1 MHPVIQQIKDEC
13 WDGQDRNP
21 KGKICNF
28 HHDNDMLSAEGVQR
42 QIDGSL
48 SDVGMIFVM
57 NKDMKLQ
64 RYFFQ
69 KESENK

>member
-13 WDGQDRNP
+13 WDGQDRHP

-28 HHDNDMLSAEGVQR
+28 HHDNDMLSVKGIQR
-42 QIDGSL
+42 QIDSSL
-48 SDVGMIFVM
+48 SDVSIIFVM
-57 NKDMKLQ
+57 NKDMKIQ